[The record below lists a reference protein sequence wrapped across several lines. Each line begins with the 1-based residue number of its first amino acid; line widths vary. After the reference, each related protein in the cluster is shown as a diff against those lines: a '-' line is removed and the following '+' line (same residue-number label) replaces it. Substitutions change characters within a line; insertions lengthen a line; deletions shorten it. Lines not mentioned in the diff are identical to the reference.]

1 MTISPPLLLSW
12 TSDRLSMICNWQHCT
27 VGCSLSFGQRAFL
40 KDKKQG
46 KRMIYSCSFPLKCS
60 KECLPSPWTAL
71 LVLAVDIINVV
82 TKRIMYSPH
91 ISCIVSTNL
100 PPQKSEMVRNWEQP
114 SPKSPSFHYTFQT
127 CPDFD
132 FVPVVEETSFFSNQ
146 SRQHYELSCAS

>member
-46 KRMIYSCSFPLKCS
+46 KRMIYSRSFPLKCS

-82 TKRIMYSPH
+82 TKRIMERLH
-91 ISCIVSTNL
+91 ISCIVNINL
-100 PPQKSEMVRNWEQP
+100 PTPKSEMVRNWEQP
-114 SPKSPSFHYTFQT
+114 FPKSPSFHNTLQT

-132 FVPVVEETSFFSNQ
+132 FVLQEIPVVEETFFLQTLVDNTKN
-146 SRQHYELSCAS
+146 

>member
-46 KRMIYSCSFPLKCS
+46 KRIFLFLSFKMLERMP
-60 KECLPSPWTAL
+60 PWTAL
-71 LVLAVDIINVV
+71 LVLVVDIINVV
-82 TKRIMYSPH
+82 TKRIMYSQH

-114 SPKSPSFHYTFQT
+114 FPKSPSFHNTLQT

-132 FVPVVEETSFFSNQ
+132 FVLQEIPVVEETFFLQTLVDNTKN
-146 SRQHYELSCAS
+146 